1 MTFKE
6 RVVPTI
12 RVGDSLLVPIQI
24 DLDDKT
30 VEQLQTQ
37 LLEEIREQRVRAV
50 ILDVRMVEVIDSY
63 ISYTLSE
70 TAAMARLMG
79 CRTVICGIRPPVAL
93 TLAQMG
99 IELQGFLV
107 ARDLE
112 HAMGLVYHLERGV
125 RGLGRETKGVT
136 R

>member
-1 MTFKE
+1 MGFKE
-6 RVVPTI
+6 KVVPTI
-12 RVGDSLLVPIQI
+12 RISDSLLVPIQI

-30 VEQLQTQ
+30 VEQLQAQ
-37 LLEEIREQRVRAV
+37 LLAEIQEHRVRAV

-63 ISYTLSE
+63 ISYTLTE
-70 TAAMARLMG
+70 TAAMSHLMG
-79 CRTVICGIRPPVAL
+79 CRTVICGIQPPVAL

-112 HAMGLVYHLERGV
+112 HAIGMVYSPRERSRRFWTGN
-125 RGLGRETKGVT
+125 
-136 R
+136 

>member
-1 MTFKE
+1 VKVKVENTMAFKE

-12 RVGDSLLVPIQI
+12 RIGDSLLVPIQI

-30 VEQLQTQ
+30 VEQLQAQ
-37 LLEEIREQRVRAV
+37 LLAEIQEHRVRAV

-63 ISYTLSE
+63 ISYTLTE

-79 CRTVICGIRPPVAL
+79 CRTVICGIQPPVAL

-112 HAMGLVYHLERGV
+112 HAMGLVYSP
-125 RGLGRETKGVT
+125 
-136 R
+136 